1 VSEMLELLIKHK
13 MVAIVRGIQDEH
25 ADAAARAL
33 IDGGI
38 VLMEITMNTDGAAD
52 MIYRWRER
60 FGAEA
65 AIGAGTVT
73 DMAAARE
80 AAEAGAQFLIS
91 PNLDEDVI
99 AFGKEKGISV
109 WPGVM
114 TPTEIVKAVKA
125 GAEAVKLFPMASLG
139 IGYLREIRGPLN
151 DIPILATGGADLHN
165 IGDYLRSG
173 ATAVGLGSKLVHM
186 GWIREGRFD
195 LLREQA
201 RRFVEAVNTNQT
213 NQ

>member
-1 VSEMLELLIKHK
+1 MLELLIKHK
-13 MVAIVRGIQDEH
+13 IVAIIRGIQDEH

-38 VLMEITMNTDGAAD
+38 ALMEITMNTDGAAD
-52 MIYRWRER
+52 MIYRWRKR

-73 DMAAARE
+73 DMATARV

-114 TPTEIVKAVKA
+114 TPTEIVNAVKA
-125 GAEAVKLFPMASLG
+125 GAEAVKLFPMGTLG

-186 GWIREGRFD
+186 EWIRDGRFD

-201 RRFVEAVNTNQT
+201 RRFVEAVNTDQT